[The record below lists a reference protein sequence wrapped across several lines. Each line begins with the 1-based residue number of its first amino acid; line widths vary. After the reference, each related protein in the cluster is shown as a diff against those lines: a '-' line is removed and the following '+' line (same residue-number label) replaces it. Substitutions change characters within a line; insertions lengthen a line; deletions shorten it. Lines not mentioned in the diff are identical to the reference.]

1 MFRVFPVRGVF
12 SFLLAFVVSRIAL
25 AGFAGAVMDYTPG
38 DVSATL
44 QNAPA
49 ALGSPAA
56 DTTFGVLTP
65 FNAAFDSSQIM
76 GIGVGG
82 SLTLQLAAP
91 AATGA
96 GYTLGIHAAVGIVDT
111 DWPNGTVGAVA
122 ELYTNPRTAAV
133 FVSDDNSRWFALGQQ
148 TFTSPTNYY
157 SQGVTT
163 PGYQPEPGTVAA
175 DFTKPFVAPL
185 SAFNGLNWPAILT
198 LLDGSAGG
206 SWLDL
211 TAVPYPAVN
220 YVRFDVTEPG
230 TRMIVDAVAVAPEP
244 GMLGAAVFIAVAA
257 LRRP

>member
-1 MFRVFPVRGVF
+1 MFRVFPVRGAIP
-12 SFLLAFVVSRIAL
+12 FLLALIVSRTAL
-25 AGFAGAVMDYTPG
+25 ASFAGAVISYVPG
-38 DVSATL
+38 DVPTTL

-76 GIGVGG
+76 GIGAGG

-96 GYTLGIHAAVGIVDT
+96 GYTLGVHAAVGLVDT
-111 DWPNGTVGAVA
+111 DWPNGTAGPVA
-122 ELYTNPRTAAV
+122 EMYTNPRTAAV
-133 FVSDDNSRWFALGQQ
+133 SVSDDNDRWFSLGQF
-148 TFTSPTNYY
+148 TFASPTNYY
-157 SQGVTT
+157 SQGVVT
-163 PGYQPEPGTVAA
+163 PGYQPEPGTIAA
-175 DFTKPFVAPL
+175 DFSKPFVAQL
-185 SAFNGLNWPAILT
+185 ADFNGLNWAAILS

-230 TRMIVDAVAVAPEP
+230 ARMIVDAVAVAPEP
-244 GMLGAAVFIAVAA
+244 ATLAAAMIILIAAW
-257 LRRP
+257 RRR